1 MEQKMSIQEHISSA
15 AGNSSFPTK
24 AAAGLSLA
32 VLLLSGILH
41 ATPITSAITGV
52 SESQL
57 ENSRQLA
64 SREAPQTTKRAEASQ
79 VPDALAPNLSND
91 ASVQPTTTACILSSD
106 CSTTVQV
113 PEPQS
118 LVLVG
123 SGLLSMAGLIRRRLL
138 R

>member
-1 MEQKMSIQEHISSA
+1 MSIQEHISSA

-24 AAAGLSLA
+24 AAVGLSLA
-32 VLLLSGILH
+32 VLLLGGILH
-41 ATPITSAITGV
+41 ATPIASAITSV

-64 SREAPQTTKRAEASQ
+64 SHEAPQATKRAAASQ
-79 VPDALAPNLSND
+79 LADATLAANFSTEAP
-91 ASVQPTTTACILSSD
+91 VQPTTTACILASD